1 MIAGGSIR
9 STECIETKV
18 AGSSMG
24 TTTELEV
31 GLDPETVDRY
41 HEIEKNME
49 SLADEKEK
57 ILQTLEM
64 LKKRYKATGSLEPE
78 KMEMLK
84 QSKYRLDEIDEKM
97 EQLTEEYDE
106 LEEILENSSGVGKI
120 IVYDIAYSGV
130 KITISNITKYLHSE
144 VQHSTFVREGADIRI
159 RGVY

>member
-1 MIAGGSIR
+1 
-9 STECIETKV
+9 
-18 AGSSMG
+18 MG

-144 VQHSTFVREGADIRI
+144 VQRSTFVREGADIRI